1 MSGNSQ
7 FTVEEEADL
16 ISLVQERRL
25 LWDVKHRHYH
35 RRDLKEVAFSEVAA
49 VFGDRFT
56 VAQLRSRFANLRT
69 QFTREKRKV
78 QMRSGMSAD
87 DVYEPRW
94 VHYNRLKFLA
104 AGNPTQ
110 QSVSNMHT
118 EQEIQAI
125 DSMPQAN
132 DDWDSEDVHTEDR
145 CGEDVSPSPNQAG
158 SSQDY
163 VVVETNRPATP
174 TRPAAKRRHA
184 DDERGER
191 QRLLTSAVEAL
202 EKAQRPATATDE
214 CDTFGVLIAQ
224 TLRQIPP
231 GPLRQTG
238 ILTVYQAAINYSA
251 SIQVELVECESIH
264 ST

>member
-163 VVVETNRPATP
+163 VVVETNGPATP
-174 TRPAAKRRHA
+174 TRLAA
-184 DDERGER
+184 
-191 QRLLTSAVEAL
+191 
-202 EKAQRPATATDE
+202 
-214 CDTFGVLIAQ
+214 
-224 TLRQIPP
+224 
-231 GPLRQTG
+231 
-238 ILTVYQAAINYSA
+238 
-251 SIQVELVECESIH
+251 
-264 ST
+264 